1 MGGLD
6 RPTVRDVAARA
17 GVSVATVDRVLNR
30 RAPVKEVTARRVLDA
45 AQAIGFHASALMQ
58 RRIEERREERTL
70 GFLLQ
75 RQSEA
80 FYQHLGSALARAT
93 RDAATIRGRP
103 IVEHLDDLTPAR
115 VAERL
120 RQLTERSDAVAIVAA
135 DHPKITE
142 AVEASQERGVPV
154 FALLS
159 DISAP
164 GRRGFLGIDHR
175 RAGRTAGWAV
185 TRLAGGTGTPDRA
198 AKVGILIGTH
208 RYLGQELCEISF
220 RSYMR
225 EHAPEVRVLDALMSL
240 EHSHFAQETTLD
252 LLRREPD
259 LVGLYVAGGGMEGV
273 IGALREHGGHENLV
287 VVCNELIPE
296 TRAAL
301 LDGVVDL
308 VIATPVE
315 LLADRAIDA
324 MVAAIEGRTA
334 DIPLQTHLPFELF
347 IAENI

>member
-1 MGGLD
+1 MTRLD

-17 GVSVATVDRVLNR
+17 GVSVATVDRVVNR

-45 AQAIGFHASALMQ
+45 AQAIGFHASALVQ
-58 RRIEERREERTL
+58 RRIEERRQERTL

-80 FYQHLGSALARAT
+80 FYQHLGSAVARAT
-93 RDAATIRGRP
+93 REAAAIRGRP
-103 IVEHLDDLTPAR
+103 IVEHLEDLTPTR

-120 RQLTERSDAVAIVAA
+120 RRLAEKSDAIAIVAA

-142 AVEASQERGVPV
+142 AVEAARDRDVPV

-164 GRRGFLGIDHR
+164 ARTGFLGIDHR
-175 RAGRTAGWAV
+175 KAGRTAGWAV
-185 TRLAGGTGTPDRA
+185 ARLAERSGRPNRP
-198 AKVGILIGTH
+198 AKVGILIGMH
-208 RYLGQELCEISF
+208 RYLGHELCEISF
-220 RSYMR
+220 RSYVR
-225 EHAPEVRVLDALMSL
+225 EHAPEIQVLDALMSL
-240 EHSHFAQETTLD
+240 EHAHFAHETTLD

-273 IGALREHGGHENLV
+273 IGALREHGRYEKLV

-301 LDGVVDL
+301 LDGIVDL
-308 VIATPVE
+308 VIATPIE
-315 LLADRAIDA
+315 LLADRAVDA
-324 MVAAIEGRTA
+324 MVAAIEGRAT
-334 DIPLQTHLPFELF
+334 DIPTQTQLPFDLF
-347 IAENI
+347 VSENI